1 MANCGSTTFESW
13 IKTTMKSIKSI
24 KLRQL
29 ILCGLTLLIVLAGW
43 SFNSDG
49 KVTPML
55 PVAATTAT
63 QTCEIESAVG
73 LIYQVE
79 NDPNL
84 PVGLPAE
91 QLLCGDEI
99 VQPTAGTKIALVCF
113 DQGKSW
119 EVSSDDRFPVGEY
132 CSAPEP
138 AVECDD
144 SGNLCEPDP
153 RPSGSSDECDRPEIK
168 SPFSQI
174 IANSRP
180 SIAWKTIAGATGYMV
195 NIKSQ
200 DSDFDLQVK
209 VENPRVITP
218 AIAFPYPDD
227 EDPLIFG
234 HRYKVTVAAI
244 AASSDKCIEPDTT
257 RFKLIQ

>member
-1 MANCGSTTFESW
+1 
-13 IKTTMKSIKSI
+13 MKSR
-24 KLRQL
+24 KLRKL
-29 ILCGLTLLIVLAGW
+29 ILFGLTLLIVLAGW

-49 KVTPML
+49 KVTPIFPIL
-55 PVAATTAT
+55 PVTATTTT

-73 LIYQVE
+73 LIYPVE
-79 NDPNL
+79 NDPNI
-84 PVGLPAE
+84 PEGLPAG

-99 VQPTAGTKIALVCF
+99 LQPTTGTKVALVCF

-119 EVSSDDRFPVGEY
+119 EVSSDDRFLVGEY

-144 SGNLCEPDP
+144 SGNLCPPDP
-153 RPSGSSDECDRPEIK
+153 RPSGDECDRPEIK

-180 SIAWKTIAGATGYMV
+180 SIAWKAIAGATGYMV

-227 EDPLIFG
+227 QDPLIFG

-244 AASSDKCIEPDTT
+244 APSSDKCIEPDTT
-257 RFKLIQ
+257 RFKLIQE

>member
-1 MANCGSTTFESW
+1 
-13 IKTTMKSIKSI
+13 MKSRKIR
-24 KLRQL
+24 KLVL
-29 ILCGLTLLIVLAGW
+29 FGLTLLIVLAGW

-49 KVTPML
+49 KVTSML

-73 LIYQVE
+73 LISQVE
-79 NDPNL
+79 NTTNL

-119 EVSSDDRFPVGEY
+119 EVSSDDRFQVGEY

-138 AVECDD
+138 PEECDD
-144 SGNLCEPDP
+144 SGNLCPPDP

-200 DSDFDLQVK
+200 DSDFDLRVK
-209 VENPRVITP
+209 VENPLVITP

-234 HRYKVTVAAI
+234 HRYKVTVEAI
-244 AASSDKCIEPDTT
+244 VASSDKCIEPDTT